1 MPQMNDARA
10 RTLITADKLISLMD
24 AGIAVVLLDII
35 DEQGAAPEDRPKIPG
50 ALSVILATDFSGTP
64 TATSGRRPLPD
75 VSDLQARA
83 RAWGISSA
91 TPVVVYDNAG
101 GAQASRAWWT
111 LRWAGLTD
119 VRMLDGGY
127 GAWAAAGRPSSTNVA
142 TRASRAGD
150 VVLTSGHMP
159 TIDADE
165 AAKLAQQSRLFDARP
180 RASYVGDPAKAGTG
194 HIPGAIHAPSGG
206 NIADGKFKPSDDLRA
221 GFSTLGAD
229 GSGPIGVYCGSGNS
243 AAHAI
248 AAMAAAGLDAALYVG
263 SWSAWSADPARP
275 AATGNEP
282 K

>member
-1 MPQMNDARA
+1 VDDARA
-10 RTLITADKLISLMD
+10 RTLITVDELIRLMD
-24 AGIAVVLLDII
+24 AGIAVVLLDVI
-35 DEQGAAPEDRPKIPG
+35 DEQGAAPEERPKIPG
-50 ALSVILATDFSGTP
+50 ASSVHLATDFAGTP

-75 VSDLQARA
+75 ISDLQAKA
-83 RAWGISSA
+83 SAWGISNTA
-91 TPVVVYDNAG
+91 PVVVYDNAG

-111 LRWAGLTD
+111 LRWAGLSN
-119 VRMLDGGY
+119 VRVLDGGY
-127 GAWAAAGRPSSTNVA
+127 GAWVAAGRASSTAIA
-142 TRASRAGD
+142 TRASRPGD
-150 VVLTSGHMP
+150 VVLTPGHMP

-165 AAKLAQQSRLFDARP
+165 AARLAEQSRLFDARP

-194 HIPGAIHAPSGG
+194 HIPGAVHAPSGG
-206 NIADGKFKPSDDLRA
+206 NIMDGKFRPSDDLYA
-221 GFSTLGAD
+221 AFCKLGAD

-275 AATGNEP
+275 VTTGTEP

>member
-1 MPQMNDARA
+1 VDDARA
-10 RTLITADKLISLMD
+10 RTLITVDELIRLMD
-24 AGIAVVLLDII
+24 AGIAVVLLDVI
-35 DEQGAAPEDRPKIPG
+35 DEQGAAPEERPKIPG
-50 ALSVILATDFSGTP
+50 ASSVHLATDFAGTP

-75 VSDLQARA
+75 ISDLQAKA
-83 RAWGISSA
+83 RAWGISNTA
-91 TPVVVYDNAG
+91 PVVVYDNAG

-111 LRWAGLTD
+111 LRWAGLSN
-119 VRMLDGGY
+119 VRVLDGGY
-127 GAWAAAGRPSSTNVA
+127 GAWVAAGRASSTAIA
-142 TRASRAGD
+142 TRASRPGD
-150 VVLTSGHMP
+150 VVLTPGHMP

-165 AAKLAQQSRLFDARP
+165 AARLAEQSRLFDARP

-194 HIPGAIHAPSGG
+194 HIPGAVHAPSGS
-206 NIADGKFKPSDDLRA
+206 NIMDGKFRPSDDLYA
-221 GFSTLGAD
+221 AFCKLGAD

-275 AATGNEP
+275 VTTGTEP